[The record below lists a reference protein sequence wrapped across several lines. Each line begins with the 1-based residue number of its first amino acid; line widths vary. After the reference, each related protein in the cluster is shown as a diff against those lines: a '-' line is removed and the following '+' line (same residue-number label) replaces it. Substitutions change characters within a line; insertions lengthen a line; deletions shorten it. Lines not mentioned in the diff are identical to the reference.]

1 MAFTTTEFTKPPR
14 PRWVLPVAIGA
25 VVIALLA
32 VLTIALVSTDE
43 PDVVPMTGGP
53 APAQGLDL
61 AAPPS
66 KLEWKLIDGVRLP
79 FSKVDGPAKVSGPL
93 ATGYSHTPQG
103 AVVAA
108 WQISTRLTTSTGYEQ
123 VMANQVRGSEAE
135 RTIVR
140 QEVANVRNLT
150 PNQFSARFAQP
161 VAFQIV
167 SYNDRFAQMYF
178 ATRSP
183 DGGYDFTARAVLW
196 DGKDWQY
203 QLVSG
208 LPALPNSTSIAD
220 FTTLEES

>member
-1 MAFTTTEFTKPPR
+1 MAFTTAEFTKPPR
-14 PRWVLPVAIGA
+14 PRWVLPIAIGA

-32 VLTIALVSTDE
+32 VLTIVLVSTDG
-43 PDVVPMTGGP
+43 PVGAPAAGP
-53 APAQGLDL
+53 APAPGLDL
-61 AAPPS
+61 TAPPS

-79 FSKVDGPAKVSGPL
+79 FSKGDGPAKVSGPL
-93 ATGYSHTPQG
+93 ATGFSHTPQG

-108 WQISTRLTTSTGYEQ
+108 WQISTRLTTSAGYEQ

-140 QEVANVRNLT
+140 HEVANVRNLT
-150 PNQFSARFAQP
+150 PDQFSDRFAQP
-161 VAFQIV
+161 VGFQIV
-167 SYNDRFAQMYF
+167 SYNDVFAQMYF
-178 ATRSP
+178 AARSP

-196 DGKDWQY
+196 NGKDWQY

-220 FTTLEES
+220 FTTF